1 MKLYIKLSIIKV
13 DVILSKYGITYWKTS
28 LLNSASFLNDPK
40 TSKNS
45 FLFNDIKYVSMS
57 AIQVADL

>member
-1 MKLYIKLSIIKV
+1 MVSSLYFISSLKLYIKLSIIKV
-13 DVILSKYGITYWKTS
+13 DVIFSKYGITDENTS

-45 FLFNDIKYVSMS
+45 SLFKDIK
-57 AIQVADL
+57 